1 MGAYI
6 VRRLL
11 LMIPTL
17 FGIMAI
23 SFAIT
28 QFAPGGPVEEMIA
41 RMTGN
46 AVAATARITDAR
58 NAAGLPGGGP
68 KSTVTAAGGS
78 NQDAGSSGY
87 RGSRG
92 RSEKYL
98 AQIKAKF
105 GFDRPPL
112 ERFGKMLWDYVRF
125 DFGRSVFR
133 DISVIDLIKE
143 KLPVSITLGLWMT
156 LLSYVISIP

>member
-46 AVAATARITDAR
+46 AVAATARITDTG
-58 NAAGLPGGGP
+58 NEAGLPGGSP

-92 RSEKYL
+92 FSEKYL

-105 GFDRPPL
+105 GFDRPPPTPIQNATSACCGDSST
-112 ERFGKMLWDYVRF
+112 EPMARQMRSGSGTTNFMKMPTVR
-125 DFGRSVFR
+125 
-133 DISVIDLIKE
+133 
-143 KLPVSITLGLWMT
+143 M
-156 LLSYVISIP
+156 